1 MIQLRAIRALIVFA
15 VALALAG
22 AVLAPA
28 ARADTGYQQASF
40 VDAQGA
46 TVPVAIW
53 YPSSATA
60 TDLPL
65 GLFRQTVARDG
76 AIAGRRLPLIVIS
89 HGTGGTKD
97 GHYDTAL
104 ALARAGFV
112 VAALEHPGDN
122 YRDQSRAVLV
132 TRRPAALS
140 RLIDFMTASWG
151 GGGRIDPR
159 RIGAFGF
166 SAGGFTVLAAAGGQP
181 DFATVGP
188 HCVAYPRNF
197 DCLLLK
203 RGPLPAATLLDPV
216 TPDRRIRALVV
227 AAPALGFT
235 FVGHLRGVTQPV
247 QLWRADQDTI
257 LPAPDYADAVH
268 GALPRRADFQ
278 TVPGAGHFDFLAP
291 CSAPL
296 RTVAPMICTS
306 AAGFD
311 RAAFHERFNRA
322 VTAFFSKTLK

>member
-1 MIQLRAIRALIVFA
+1 MMPLRAVHALIVFIM
-15 VALALAG
+15 ALAA
-22 AVLAPA
+22 AALAPA
-28 ARADTGYQQASF
+28 ARADTGYQEAAF

-53 YPSSATA
+53 YPSSAAA
-60 TDLPL
+60 TDSPL
-65 GLFRQTVARDG
+65 GLFRQSVARDG
-76 AIAGRRLPLIVIS
+76 AVAGRRLPLIVIS

-140 RLIDFMTASWG
+140 RLIDFMTANWG

-188 HCVAYPRNF
+188 HCVAYLRNF

-203 RGPLPAATLLDPV
+203 RGPLPDAALFEPV

-257 LPAPDYADAVH
+257 LPAPDYADAVD
-268 GALPRRADFQ
+268 GALPRGADFQ

-291 CSAPL
+291 CSDQL
-296 RTVAPMICTS
+296 RSVAPMICTS

-322 VTAFFSKTLK
+322 VTAFFSKTLR